1 MMRMLEP
8 SDGQIL
14 IDGLDISKLSL
25 YQLRS
30 RIAVIPQVRAMAV
43 LGLIHGGFPRQVT
56 CTGSCSLCGRLAH

>member
-43 LGLIHGGFPRQVT
+43 LRLIHGVFPRQVN